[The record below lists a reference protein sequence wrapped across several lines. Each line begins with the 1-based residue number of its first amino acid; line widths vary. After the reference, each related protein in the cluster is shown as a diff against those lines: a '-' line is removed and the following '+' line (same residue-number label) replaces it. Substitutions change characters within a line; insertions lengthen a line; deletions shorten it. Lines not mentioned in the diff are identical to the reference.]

1 MIRSIGRLWG
11 ASGKFRT
18 GSSILLLLIVL
29 AILHPLFTWIIGGS
43 ENPLAVGTYDPWEV
57 PNIDHWL
64 GTDRYGRDLMAMTLD
79 GLAISLEVAAIAGVL
94 STISGFCSRY
104 FMLRSYHVGVIVAF
118 VAGYKGGVVDG
129 ILNTVTD
136 VFLVVPSFPLLLTLS
151 AYLKQVSLL
160 AVAIMLA
167 LFSWPFAA
175 RTIRSY
181 VLSLRSRPYVEL
193 ARVTNLNDF
202 QIIFQELVPN
212 MLPYI
217 GVGFASASVGAIGA
231 LVGLEVIGLGP
242 ANIIDLG
249 LMLNWAIQWGALSL
263 GAWPLFVAPIVF
275 LSAIFIAVILIN
287 IGLEEMY
294 NPRLRSTAGA

>member
-94 STISGFCSRY
+94 STIF
-104 FMLRSYHVGVIVAF
+104 GVIVAF

>member
-1 MIRSIGRLWG
+1 MKALLRLWNS
-11 ASGKFRT
+11 SGKFRMGAT
-18 GSSILLLLIVL
+18 ILLVLIVL
-29 AILHPLFTWIIGGS
+29 AILHPFFSWVIGGNK
-43 ENPLAVGTYDPWEV
+43 NPLEIGLYDPWEV

-64 GTDRYGRDLMAMTLD
+64 GTDRYGRDLMAMCLD
-79 GLAISLEVAAIAGVL
+79 GLAISLEVAAVAGIL
-94 STISGFCSRY
+94 STI
-104 FMLRSYHVGVIVAF
+104 VGVIVGF
-118 VAGYKGGVVDG
+118 VAGYRGGWLDG
-129 ILNTVTD
+129 VLNTTTD
-136 VFLVVPSFPLLLTLS
+136 MFLVVPSFPLLLTLS
-151 AYLKQVSLL
+151 AYLKSVSLL
-160 AVAIMLA
+160 TVAIMLA
-167 LFSWPFAA
+167 IFSWPFAA

-193 ARVTNLNDF
+193 AKVTNLNDF

-217 GVGFASASVGAIGA
+217 GVGFANAALGAIFA

-249 LMLNWAIQWGALSL
+249 IMINWGIQWGAMSL

-275 LSAIFIAVILIN
+275 LSVLFIGVNLVN
-287 IGLEEMY
+287 LGLEEMY